1 VENVVMDSSRSFL
14 ILAALGA
21 DQPGL
26 AATVTRYVAE
36 RGGNVEDSRMV
47 ALGGVFGIMLLISA
61 TAAEAEQITRD
72 AAALEREVG
81 MRVTVQPAS
90 DPGAKG
96 AHTPDETL
104 LAVTAS
110 AFDREGLIMEISDIM
125 RSTGGNIVEM
135 ETTTYDDPVR
145 GGALFHLDMTV
156 SVADE
161 RDVDAIRD
169 ALASLADR
177 ERIQAEV
184 KRAESSPGSALAR
197 DAS

>member
-1 VENVVMDSSRSFL
+1 MPSANDQRSFL

-21 DQPGL
+21 DHPGL
-26 AATVTRYVAE
+26 AAQVTRYVAE

-47 ALGGVFGIMLLISA
+47 ALGGVFGLMLLISGTPDEA
-61 TAAEAEQITRD
+61 ARITAD
-72 AAALEREVG
+72 AAALERDAG

-145 GGALFHLDMTV
+145 GGAMFQMDMTV
-156 SVADE
+156 AVAHD
-161 RDVDAIRD
+161 RDVEAIRD
-169 ALASLADR
+169 ALASLTAR
-177 ERIQAEV
+177 EHIQAEV
-184 KRAESSPGSALAR
+184 K
-197 DAS
+197 

>member
-1 VENVVMDSSRSFL
+1 MNSPRSFL

-26 AATVTRYVAE
+26 AARVARYVAE

-47 ALGGVFGIMLLISA
+47 ALGGVFGLMLLISA
-61 TAAEAEQITRD
+61 PPDEAQRIARD
-72 AAALEREVG
+72 AAALEREAG

-145 GGALFHLDMTV
+145 GGAMFQMDMTV
-156 SVADE
+156 SVAAE
-161 RDVDAIRD
+161 GDVDAIRD
-169 ALASLADR
+169 ALASLTER
-177 ERIQAEV
+177 EHIQAEV
-184 KRAESSPGSALAR
+184 KRAESSRGSALAR
-197 DAS
+197 DA